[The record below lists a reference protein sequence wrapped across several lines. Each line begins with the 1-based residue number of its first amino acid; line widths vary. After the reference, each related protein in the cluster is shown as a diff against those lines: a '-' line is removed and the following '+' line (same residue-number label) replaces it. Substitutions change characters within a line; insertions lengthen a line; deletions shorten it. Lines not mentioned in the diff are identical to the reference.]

1 MRIIKLNTI
10 NSTNDYLKNM
20 FKEIPLNNFT
30 TVVADYQVK
39 GKGQYRNRWHS
50 DKGKNLLFSVLIKF
64 KSFSIKDQV
73 YLNFAIS
80 LAIFEV
86 LTDMLK
92 NVKIKW
98 PNDIMSRQSKI
109 CGILIENSVKHD
121 KISHS
126 IVGIGL
132 NVNQEIFPT
141 ELKKATSIKKILKKD
156 VKLDELLQKILQ
168 QIKISIAKIE
178 KKHFKSLH
186 SDYHLNLYRFEQPSM
201 FKTNDNAIFL
211 GKIIGVSEQGKL
223 KLELLDE
230 TIKEFEVKEIC
241 FMD

>member
-20 FKEIPLNNFT
+20 FKEIPLNNLT
-30 TVVADYQVK
+30 TVVSDYQLK

-50 DKGKNLLFSVLIKF
+50 EKGKNLLFSVLIKF
-64 KSFSIKDQV
+64 ENFLIKDQV

-132 NVNQEIFPT
+132 NVNQENFPT

-168 QIKISIAKIE
+168 QIKISITKIE
-178 KKHFKSLH
+178 KKQFKSLH
-186 SDYHLNLYRFEQPSM
+186 NDYHLNLYRFEQPSM
-201 FKTNDNAIFL
+201 FKTNDNTLFL

-230 TIKEFEVKEIC
+230 TIKEFEVKEIS